1 MSLISPRHLSASC
14 RIRVF
19 SSDMHRH
26 AKVRLVRRRSMTSMR
41 SSRVRG
47 RGGGP
52 GGGLGDPP
60 PATSP
65 LTPPLPLPRP
75 LPPIAL
81 LLLSSSLRRR
91 RQLIAVVSIFQI
103 WKERHRNI
111 DIIAVQSTLVECFFS
126 HDL

>member
-1 MSLISPRHLSASC
+1 MRRISPRHLNASC
-14 RIRVF
+14 RILVF
-19 SSDMHRH
+19 SSDMHFH
-26 AKVRLVRRRSMTSMR
+26 AKVRFVRRRSITSNL
-41 SSRVRG
+41 SSMVRG

-91 RQLIAVVSIFQI
+91 RQLIAVGINV
-103 WKERHRNI
+103 
-111 DIIAVQSTLVECFFS
+111 
-126 HDL
+126 

>member
-75 LPPIAL
+75 LPPML
-81 LLLSSSLRRR
+81 MWLLSSSLRRR
-91 RQLIAVVSIFQI
+91 RQLIAVEQKYQSGRE
-103 WKERHRNI
+103 KHRNMDIIDGAI
-111 DIIAVQSTLVECFFS
+111 DI
-126 HDL
+126 